1 MPVNQQLKEAQSLRR
16 RRDGLKAQI
25 EKSKSKEVRDRL
37 GRELTSI
44 ERSLKEYDNQTK
56 GT

>member
-1 MPVNQQLKEAQSLRR
+1 MPVNQQLREAQSLRR

-25 EKSKSKEVRDRL
+25 GKSRSKEVRDRL